1 MEEII
6 GKVSG
11 LIVLGSVIPYS
22 IRIYQRKTNPN
33 LMSWAIWSFVG
44 FAILLTYESSGA
56 KDNIWPVIFG
66 FFNPLLVTI
75 LILWRGRK
83 REKPN
88 QMELSCIGIAT
99 VSIIFWFFVQNSKE
113 LSQYANYIAITA
125 DACAAIPTILYYFKK
140 PHEDRPFAWVMYAI
154 GYGLAIFAVTEPT
167 IANYALLLYMFFGA
181 LFISMPL
188 IFYRVKN
195 KISLKEYI

>member
-6 GKVSG
+6 GKASG

-22 IRIYQRKTNPN
+22 IRVYQRKTNPN
-33 LMSWAIWSFVG
+33 LTSWAIWSFVG
-44 FAILLTYESSGA
+44 FAILLTYASSGA
-56 KDNIWPVIFG
+56 KDNVWPAIFG
-66 FFNPLLVTI
+66 FFNPLLVTT

-83 REKPN
+83 IEKPN
-88 QMELSCIGIAT
+88 NMELICIGIA
-99 VSIIFWFFVQNSKE
+99 VLSIIFWIFVRGDVF
-113 LSQYANYIAITA
+113 LYQYANYIAIVA
-125 DACAAIPTILYYFKK
+125 DGCAAIPTIFYYFKE

-167 IANYALLLYMFFGA
+167 IANYALLLYMFFGT

-188 IFYRVKN
+188 IFYRIRN
-195 KISLKEYI
+195 KIPLKEYI